1 MRKLAIGLALASTAL
16 ASPALARDGQWY
28 VGVEGG
34 AMLVEDLDL
43 DTVGANNAIIQN
55 HEAGY
60 DFDGIVGYD
69 FGGFRLETEVAY
81 KAAAID
87 STNAFA
93 AAIPGSQLWD
103 LTFSVTLQRMVKPT
117 LSASC

>member
-34 AMLVEDLDL
+34 AMIVEDGDL
-43 DTVGANNAIIQN
+43 DIAGSTQVVSVD
-55 HEAGY
+55 HKTGY

-69 FGGFRLETEVAY
+69 FGSFRLEAEVGYRSAEVDNLTVN
-81 KAAAID
+81 AICR
-87 STNAFA
+87 T
-93 AAIPGSQLWD
+93 GG
-103 LTFSVTLQRMVKPT
+103 
-117 LSASC
+117 